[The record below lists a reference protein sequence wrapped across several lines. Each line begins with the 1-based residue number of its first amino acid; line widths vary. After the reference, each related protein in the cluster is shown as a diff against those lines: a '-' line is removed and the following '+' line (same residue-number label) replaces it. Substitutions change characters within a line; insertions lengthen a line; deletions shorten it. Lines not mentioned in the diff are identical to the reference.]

1 MSETPQSETPETPV
15 SESDP
20 NADSPEGLAGGM
32 GVSSERTGTV
42 RGGDE
47 QVTYASAPTHTDAE
61 EDGAPTGDDVPPEQS
76 AFDGRPEV
84 QPDNDVPPHPH
95 DPDKN
100 PRHLGN

>member
-1 MSETPQSETPETPV
+1 MSETPETDAPETSI

-32 GVSSERTGTV
+32 GVSSERPGSV
-42 RGGDE
+42 RGSDQE
-47 QVTYASAPTHTDAE
+47 VTYGAAPTYTDAD
-61 EDGAPTGDDVPPEQS
+61 EDATGEDVLPEQS

-100 PRHLGN
+100 PRHLGG